1 MIFRSMFQKIFGQ
14 GENPQTEQARLL
26 NTYSNSYT
34 PWDGNAY
41 DESTVRDC
49 VDTIARHFGKMHPRH
64 ILRRDGSIQKTVD
77 DNINYLLGVK
87 PNPLMTSSEFLEKFA
102 TQYLMHS
109 NAFIYPQM
117 DATGRLVALWPLS
130 FAELELRERGGELY
144 CRFTF
149 GAGQRTTIPYADIVH
164 IRRHFNR
171 DDVWG
176 DDSMRI
182 FRDDV
187 DMLKAVKIAV
197 INAVKNFGALRGIL
211 KWKATLRPEDQKA
224 AWKEFVDTYANTQN
238 GTGIGSLD
246 NRGEFQQINTPVTT
260 FNAKQMEFA
269 RDSIYRH
276 FGLNDNI
283 VTGRYSEDEYIAFY
297 ESVLEPIAVKLSQEL
312 TEKLFTSREKGWG
325 NEIVMESN
333 RLSFMSVASKI
344 KVCEALTPIGCIS
357 INEVREMFGYA
368 GVEGGDERQVSLN
381 YVKAGD
387 QSAYQTGK
395 DGSGDSEGGEQDE
408 DDATDDADAGGGNG

>member
-14 GENPQTEQARLL
+14 GIDSQTEQAKLL

-102 TQYLMHS
+102 TQYLMYS
-109 NAFIYPQM
+109 NAFIYPQI
-117 DATGRLVALWPLS
+117 DAGGKLLALWPLD
-130 FAELELRERGGELY
+130 FTELELRERGGELY

-149 GAGQRTTIPYADIVH
+149 GMGQRTTIPYAYIVH
-164 IRRHFNR
+164 VRRHFNR
-171 DDVWG
+171 DDIWG
-176 DDSMRI
+176 DSSMRI
-182 FRDDV
+182 FRDDI
-187 DMLKAVKIAV
+187 DMLKAVKVSV

-211 KWKATLRPEDQKA
+211 KWKQTLRPDDEKKA
-224 AWKEFVDTYANTQN
+224 WQRFVDTYASTKN

-260 FNAKQMEFA
+260 FNSKQMEFA

-312 TEKLFTSREKGWG
+312 TEKLFTSRERGWG
-325 NEIVMESN
+325 NEVVMESN

-387 QSAYQTGK
+387 QSIYQTGK
-395 DGSGDSEGGEQDE
+395 DDTTKGGEQDE
-408 DDATDDADAGGGNG
+408 DDATDDGDTGSGNG

>member
-1 MIFRSMFQKIFGQ
+1 MFQKIFGQ
-14 GENPQTEQARLL
+14 GADPQTNQAKLL

-49 VDTIARHFGKMHPRH
+49 VDTIARHFGKMRPRH

-77 DNINYLLGVK
+77 DSINYMLGVK

-102 TQYLMHS
+102 TQYLMYS
-109 NAFIYPQM
+109 NAFIYPQT
-117 DATGRLVALWPLS
+117 DAGGKLVALWPLD
-130 FAELELRERGGELY
+130 FTELELRERDSELF

-149 GAGQRTTIPYADIVH
+149 GMGQRTTIPYDYIVH
-164 IRRHFNR
+164 VRRHFNR
-171 DDVWG
+171 DDIWG
-176 DDSMRI
+176 DSSMRI
-182 FRDDV
+182 FQDDIN
-187 DMLKAVKIAV
+187 MLKAVKVAV
-197 INAVKNFGALRGIL
+197 INAAKNFGALRGIL
-211 KWKATLRPEDQKA
+211 KWKQTLRPDDEA
-224 AWKEFVDTYANTQN
+224 RAWQHFVDTYASTKN

-246 NRGEFQQINTPVTT
+246 NRGEFQQINTPITT

-283 VTGRYSEDEYIAFY
+283 VTGKYSEDEYIAFY

-312 TEKLFTSREKGWG
+312 TEKLFTQRERGWG

-395 DGSGDSEGGEQDE
+395 DDTAEGGEQDE
-408 DDATDDADAGGGNG
+408 EDDATDDGDAGGGNG

>member
-1 MIFRSMFQKIFGQ
+1 
-14 GENPQTEQARLL
+14 
-26 NTYSNSYT
+26 
-34 PWDGNAY
+34 
-41 DESTVRDC
+41 
-49 VDTIARHFGKMHPRH
+49 
-64 ILRRDGSIQKTVD
+64 
-77 DNINYLLGVK
+77 
-87 PNPLMTSSEFLEKFA
+87 
-102 TQYLMHS
+102 
-109 NAFIYPQM
+109 
-117 DATGRLVALWPLS
+117 
-130 FAELELRERGGELY
+130 
-144 CRFTF
+144 
-149 GAGQRTTIPYADIVH
+149 
-164 IRRHFNR
+164 
-171 DDVWG
+171 
-176 DDSMRI
+176 
-182 FRDDV
+182 
-187 DMLKAVKIAV
+187 
-197 INAVKNFGALRGIL
+197 
-211 KWKATLRPEDQKA
+211 
-224 AWKEFVDTYANTQN
+224 
-238 GTGIGSLD
+238 
-246 NRGEFQQINTPVTT
+246 
-260 FNAKQMEFA
+260 MEFA

-395 DGSGDSEGGEQDE
+395 DGSKGGEQDE
-408 DDATDDADAGGGNG
+408 DDATDDADAGSGNG